1 MKMTVSVNNDSG
13 IPYVQY
19 GTDRQKAKATK
30 FANANNKELN
40 GMAYAINDRK
50 QRNSKFA
57 KNIGKAVMSLPI
69 IAGVAGGIVT
79 NGKVSGKAL
88 AGLKA
93 FGATAGAMGLATGVL
108 AANEIAAVKNPK
120 LKKAEKKH
128 PLASFVGLTAIAT
141 GAVVAAEAGL
151 KKISPKAAESLT
163 KIAKKI
169 KLDKLAAKI
178 DKAPEAIK
186 SFASTVAS
194 KVSLPKGV
202 KEKLST
208 VASKIKVPQFL
219 KDGYSKVAN
228 LEATKTA
235 AATMKKAGKAMLKN
249 PVTTAAA
256 LIGAAIIGHAVKQ
269 TLELSSTK
277 AKLKEKQLQVANQLV
292 DAYAMENESLK
303 TANAKAADAMDKGK
317 AVMAEDA
324 ADKVD
329 NTDED

>member
-1 MKMTVSVNNDSG
+1 MKMTVSVNNESG

-19 GTDRQKAKATK
+19 GTDRQKAKAAR

-40 GMAYAINDRK
+40 GMAYAINNRN

-57 KNIGKAVMSLPI
+57 KNIGKAVMSLPVV
-69 IAGVAGGIVT
+69 AGVAAAIVT
-79 NGKVSGKAL
+79 KGKVSGKAL
-88 AGLKA
+88 SGLKA
-93 FGATAGAMGLATGVL
+93 FGATAGAMGIASGVL
-108 AANEIAAVKNPK
+108 VANEVAAAKNPK

-128 PLASFVGLTAIAT
+128 PLVSFAGLTAIAT
-141 GAVVAAEAGL
+141 GAVVAADAGL

-163 KIAKKI
+163 KIAKRV
-169 KLDKLAAKI
+169 KLDKLAAKM

-186 SFASTVAS
+186 TFASSVAA

-208 VASKIKVPQFL
+208 LSSKIKMPKFL
-219 KDGYSKVAN
+219 KEGYAKVAN

-235 AATMKKAGKAMLKN
+235 VSAMKTAGKAMLKN
-249 PVTTAAA
+249 PVTTASA
-256 LIGAAIIGHAVKQ
+256 LIGAALIGHAVKQ
-269 TLELSSTK
+269 TMELSSTK
-277 AKLKEKQLQVANQLV
+277 AKLKDKQLQVANQLV

-317 AVMAEDA
+317 TIMAEDA

-329 NTDED
+329 NTDEE